1 MLTHLFTK
9 PACAHIC
16 IYAQAGN
23 VTFVRGKITNT
34 KSGHGTNHPIS
45 LPVRCAA
52 GSRASTATHP
62 DVDAPGVEL
71 FKMHFHSSACCLHS
85 LNLTLR
91 HLCGSVLSGYV
102 AGQAVLITI
111 NSRVPIGSGKVWNMN
126 TVFSTLLTTCAAGKC
141 GGEGG
146 GDLF

>member
-9 PACAHIC
+9 PARAHIY
-16 IYAQAGN
+16 ISTHAGN
-23 VTFVRGKITNT
+23 VTFVKGEITNI

-52 GSRASTATHP
+52 GSSYTHP

-91 HLCGSVLSGYV
+91 RLCGSVLSGYV
-102 AGQAVLITI
+102 AGQAVLIAI
-111 NSRVPIGSGKVWNMN
+111 NSRVPIGSGKVWNTN

-141 GGEGG
+141 GGESGG
-146 GDLF
+146 NLF